1 MANSDEQRTSSG
13 MLTPAWWRDGRRHR
27 AVFALALPMVFSNV
41 TTPLLGLVDTW
52 VIGHLG
58 QAWFLGGVSVGATL
72 INLLFWLL
80 GFLRMSTTG
89 LTAQA
94 HGASSPAGQL
104 DTLARALG
112 LAIALG
118 LALLLLLLP
127 LLPTLIALSGGSAE
141 VQHYAAEYVSVR
153 IWSAPAALCNL
164 VIMGWLLGMQDAR
177 SPMLLLLFT
186 NLVNM
191 GLDAWFVLGLG
202 WQVKGVAAAS
212 LLADYSALGV
222 GLWLVSRHLRR
233 LAASAWQGAWQRW
246 RQWPALLRL
255 LALNRDIFIRSLCL
269 QLCFAFMTLQGARL
283 GDVAVAAN
291 AVLLNFL
298 MLISYGLDGFAYAV
312 EAMVG
317 RAIGRRDRQGLR
329 EAIGLNLG
337 WALLIALGFSL
348 LFALGGSRLI
358 GYITDLPAVIAA
370 ANAQLPWLI
379 AMPLLAV
386 WCFLLDGVF
395 IGATR
400 AREMRNSMLV
410 AALGGFFPVW
420 WLCQGWGVAALW
432 AAMAALMAGRGL
444 TLGWLCWQMERDGRL
459 LHSPHGAGEAQQ
471 ASS

>member
-1 MANSDEQRTSSG
+1 MPSW
-13 MLTPAWWRDGRRHR
+13 LRDPRRHS

-94 HGASSPAGQL
+94 QGAASAEGQL

-112 LAIALG
+112 LAVGLG
-118 LALLLLLLP
+118 LALLLLVLP
-127 LLPTLIALSGGSAE
+127 FLPAIIGLSGGSPE
-141 VQHYAAEYVSVR
+141 VQVYAGDYVSVR

-177 SPMLLLLFT
+177 SPMLLLILS

-191 GLDAWFVLGLG
+191 VLDAWFVLGLG
-202 WQVKGVAAAS
+202 WQVRGVAAAS
-212 LLADYSALGV
+212 LLADYCSLGV
-222 GLWLVSRHLRR
+222 GLWLVSRRLRHLP
-233 LAASAWQGAWQRW
+233 AEVWQSAWPRW
-246 RQWPALLRL
+246 WQWPAVRRL
-255 LALNRDIFIRSLCL
+255 LGLNRDIFIRSLCL
-269 QLCFAFMTLQGARL
+269 QLCFTFMTLQGARL

-329 EAIGLNLG
+329 EAIVLNLG
-337 WALLIALGFSL
+337 WALLIAIAFALG
-348 LFALGGSRLI
+348 FALGGRLLI
-358 GYITDLPAVIAA
+358 AHITDIPAVIAE
-370 ANAQLPWLI
+370 ANRQLPWLI

-410 AALGGFFPVW
+410 AVFAGFFPIW
-420 WLCQGWGVAALW
+420 WLCQEWGVAALW
-432 AAMAALMAGRGL
+432 AAMAALMTGRGL
-444 TLGWLCWQMERDGRL
+444 TLGWLCWQLERDGRL
-459 LHSPHGAGEAQQ
+459 LGQGREPA
-471 ASS
+471 

>member
-1 MANSDEQRTSSG
+1 
-13 MLTPAWWRDGRRHR
+13 
-27 AVFALALPMVFSNV
+27 MVFSNV

-94 HGASSPAGQL
+94 QGAASAEGQL

-112 LAIALG
+112 LAVGLG
-118 LALLLLLLP
+118 LALLLLVLP
-127 LLPTLIALSGGSAE
+127 FLPAIIGLSGGSPE
-141 VQHYAAEYVSVR
+141 VQVYAGDYVSVR

-177 SPMLLLLFT
+177 SPMLLLILS

-191 GLDAWFVLGLG
+191 VLDAWFVLGLG
-202 WQVKGVAAAS
+202 WQVRGVAAAS
-212 LLADYSALGV
+212 LLADYSSLGV
-222 GLWLVSRHLRR
+222 GLWLVSRRLRQ
-233 LAASAWQGAWQRW
+233 LSAEVWQGAWSRW
-246 RQWPALLRL
+246 WQWPAVRRL
-255 LALNRDIFIRSLCL
+255 LGLNRDIFIRSLCL

-329 EAIGLNLG
+329 EAIVLNLG
-337 WALLIALGFSL
+337 WALLIALAFALG
-348 LFALGGSRLI
+348 FALGGRQLI
-358 GYITDLPAVIAA
+358 AHITDLPAVIAE
-370 ANAQLPWLI
+370 ANRQLPWLI
-379 AMPLLAV
+379 VMPLLAV

-400 AREMRNSMLV
+400 AREMRSSMLV
-410 AALGGFFPVW
+410 AVFAGFFPVW

-432 AAMAALMAGRGL
+432 AAMAALMTGRGL
-444 TLGWLCWQMERDGRL
+444 TLGWLCWQLERDGRL
-459 LHSPHGAGEAQQ
+459 LGQGREPA
-471 ASS
+471 

>member
-1 MANSDEQRTSSG
+1 
-13 MLTPAWWRDGRRHR
+13 
-27 AVFALALPMVFSNV
+27 MVFSNI

-72 INLLFWLL
+72 INLIFWLL

-94 HGASSPAGQL
+94 HGAADGRAQL
-104 DTLARALG
+104 DTLLRALG

-118 LALLLLLLP
+118 LALLLLLFP
-127 LLPTLIALSGGSAE
+127 LLPRLIALSGGSPE
-141 VQHYAAEYVSVR
+141 VQLYAGQYVAVR

-177 SPMLLLLFT
+177 SPMVMLILT

-191 GLDAWFVLGLG
+191 ALDALFVLGLG
-202 WQVKGVAAAS
+202 WQVRGVAAAS
-212 LLADYSALGV
+212 VMADYCALAV
-222 GLWLVSRHLRR
+222 GIWLVRRQLRQ
-233 LAASAWQGAWQRW
+233 LAPTVWQDGWQRW
-246 RQWPALLRL
+246 RQLAPMVRL
-255 LALNRDIFIRSLCL
+255 LGLNRDIFLRSLCL

-317 RAIGRRDRQGLR
+317 RAIGQRDRQKLR
-329 EAIGLNLG
+329 EAIVLNLG
-337 WALLIALGFSL
+337 WAALIASGFTL
-348 LFALGGSRLI
+348 VFALFGAHLI
-358 GYITDLPAVIAA
+358 GYITDIPAVVAE
-370 ANAQLPWLI
+370 ANHQLPWLI
-379 AMPLLAV
+379 AMPLMAV

-400 AREMRNSMLV
+400 AREMRNSMLL
-410 AALGGFFPVW
+410 AAFGGFFPIW
-420 WLCQGWGVAALW
+420 WLCQSWDVAALW
-432 AAMAALMAGRGL
+432 AAMAALMVGRGL
-444 TLGWLCWQMERDGRL
+444 SLGVTCWRLERSGHL
-459 LHSPHGAGEAQQ
+459 LDARH
-471 ASS
+471 

>member
-1 MANSDEQRTSSG
+1 
-13 MLTPAWWRDGRRHR
+13 
-27 AVFALALPMVFSNV
+27 MVFSNI

-72 INLLFWLL
+72 INLIFWLL

-94 HGASSPAGQL
+94 HGAADGRAQL
-104 DTLARALG
+104 DTLLRALG

-118 LALLLLLLP
+118 LALLLLLFP
-127 LLPTLIALSGGSAE
+127 LLPRLIALSGGSPE
-141 VQHYAAEYVSVR
+141 VQLYAGQYVAVR

-177 SPMLLLLFT
+177 SPMVMLILT

-191 GLDAWFVLGLG
+191 ALDALFVLGLG
-202 WQVKGVAAAS
+202 WQVRGVAAAS
-212 LLADYSALGV
+212 VMADYCALAV
-222 GLWLVSRHLRR
+222 GIWLVRRQLRQ
-233 LAASAWQGAWQRW
+233 LVPTVWQDGWQRW
-246 RQWPALLRL
+246 RQLAPMVRL
-255 LALNRDIFIRSLCL
+255 LGLNRDIFLRSLCL

-317 RAIGRRDRQGLR
+317 RAIGQRDRQKLR
-329 EAIGLNLG
+329 EAILLNLG
-337 WALLIALGFSL
+337 WAALIASGFTL
-348 LFALGGSRLI
+348 LFALFGAHLI
-358 GYITDLPAVIAA
+358 GYITDIPAVLAE
-370 ANAQLPWLI
+370 ANHQLPWLI

-400 AREMRNSMLV
+400 AREMRNSMLL
-410 AALGGFFPVW
+410 AAFGGFFPIW
-420 WLCQGWGVAALW
+420 WLCQSWDVAALW
-432 AAMAALMAGRGL
+432 AAMAALMVGRGL
-444 TLGWLCWQMERDGRL
+444 SLGVTCWRLERSGHL
-459 LHSPHGAGEAQQ
+459 LDARH
-471 ASS
+471 

>member
-1 MANSDEQRTSSG
+1 MPSW
-13 MLTPAWWRDGRRHR
+13 LRDPRRHS

-94 HGASSPAGQL
+94 QGAASAEGQL

-112 LAIALG
+112 LAVGLG
-118 LALLLLLLP
+118 LALLLLVLP
-127 LLPTLIALSGGSAE
+127 FLPAIIGLSGGSPE
-141 VQHYAAEYVSVR
+141 VQVYAGDYVSVR

-177 SPMLLLLFT
+177 SPMLLLILS

-191 GLDAWFVLGLG
+191 VLDAWFVLGLG
-202 WQVKGVAAAS
+202 WQVRGVAAAS

-222 GLWLVSRHLRR
+222 GLWLVSRRLHHL
-233 LAASAWQGAWQRW
+233 SAEVWQGAWSRW
-246 RQWPALLRL
+246 WRWPAVRRL
-255 LALNRDIFIRSLCL
+255 LGLNRDIFIRSLCL

-329 EAIGLNLG
+329 EAIVLNLG
-337 WALLIALGFSL
+337 WALLIALAFALG
-348 LFALGGSRLI
+348 FALGGRQLI
-358 GYITDLPAVIAA
+358 AHITDLPAVIAE
-370 ANAQLPWLI
+370 ANRQLPWLI

-410 AALGGFFPVW
+410 AVFAGFFPVW

-432 AAMAALMAGRGL
+432 AAMAALMTGRGL
-444 TLGWLCWQMERDGRL
+444 TLGWLCWQLESDGRL
-459 LHSPHGAGEAQQ
+459 LGQGRESA
-471 ASS
+471 

>member
-1 MANSDEQRTSSG
+1 MPSW
-13 MLTPAWWRDGRRHR
+13 LRDPRRHS

-94 HGASSPAGQL
+94 QGAASAEGQL

-112 LAIALG
+112 LAVGLG
-118 LALLLLLLP
+118 LALLLLVLP
-127 LLPTLIALSGGSAE
+127 FLPAIIGLSGGSPE
-141 VQHYAAEYVSVR
+141 VQVYAGDYVSVR

-177 SPMLLLLFT
+177 SPMLLLILS

-191 GLDAWFVLGLG
+191 VLDAWFVLGLG
-202 WQVKGVAAAS
+202 WQVRGVAAAS
-212 LLADYSALGV
+212 LLADYSSLGV
-222 GLWLVSRHLRR
+222 GLWLVSRRLRQ
-233 LAASAWQGAWQRW
+233 LSAEVWQGAWSRW
-246 RQWPALLRL
+246 WQWPAVRRL
-255 LALNRDIFIRSLCL
+255 LGLNRDIFIRSLCL

-329 EAIGLNLG
+329 EAIVLNLG
-337 WALLIALGFSL
+337 WALLIALAFALG
-348 LFALGGSRLI
+348 FALGGRQLI
-358 GYITDLPAVIAA
+358 AHITDLPAVIAE
-370 ANAQLPWLI
+370 ANRQLPWLI

-410 AALGGFFPVW
+410 AVFAGFFPVW

-432 AAMAALMAGRGL
+432 AAMAALMTGRGL
-444 TLGWLCWQMERDGRL
+444 TLGWLCWQLERDGRL
-459 LHSPHGAGEAQQ
+459 LGQGREPA
-471 ASS
+471 

>member
-1 MANSDEQRTSSG
+1 MPFW
-13 MLTPAWWRDGRRHR
+13 LRDPRRHR

-94 HGASSPAGQL
+94 QGAASAEGQL

-112 LAIALG
+112 LAVGLG
-118 LALLLLLLP
+118 LALLLLVLP
-127 LLPTLIALSGGSAE
+127 FLPAIIGLSGGSPE
-141 VQHYAAEYVSVR
+141 VQVYAGDYVSVR

-177 SPMLLLLFT
+177 SPMLLLILS

-191 GLDAWFVLGLG
+191 VLDAWFVLGLG
-202 WQVKGVAAAS
+202 WQVRGVAAAS
-212 LLADYSALGV
+212 LLADYSSLGV
-222 GLWLVSRHLRR
+222 GLWLVSRRLRHL
-233 LAASAWQGAWQRW
+233 SAEVWQGAWSRW
-246 RQWPALLRL
+246 WQWPAVRRL
-255 LALNRDIFIRSLCL
+255 LGLNRDIFIRSLCL

-329 EAIGLNLG
+329 EAIVLNLG
-337 WALLIALGFSL
+337 WALLIAIAFALG
-348 LFALGGSRLI
+348 FALGGRQLI
-358 GYITDLPAVIAA
+358 AHITDIPAVIAE
-370 ANAQLPWLI
+370 ANRQLPWLI

-410 AALGGFFPVW
+410 AVFAGFFPVW

-432 AAMAALMAGRGL
+432 AAMAALMTGRGL
-444 TLGWLCWQMERDGRL
+444 TLGWLCWQLERDGRL
-459 LHSPHGAGEAQQ
+459 LGQCREPA
-471 ASS
+471 

>member
-1 MANSDEQRTSSG
+1 
-13 MLTPAWWRDGRRHR
+13 MLIPHWLRDSRRHR

-72 INLLFWLL
+72 INLIFWLL

-94 HGASSPAGQL
+94 HGAASAEGQL

-112 LAIALG
+112 LAICLG
-118 LALLLLLLP
+118 TALLLLLLP
-127 LLPTLIALSGGSAE
+127 FLPALIALSGGSPE
-141 VQHYAAEYVSVR
+141 VQFYAGEYVSVR

-177 SPMLLLLFT
+177 SPMLLLILS
-186 NLVNM
+186 NLINM
-191 GLDAWFVLGLG
+191 VLDTWFVLGLG
-202 WQVKGVAAAS
+202 WQVRGVAAAS
-212 LLADYSALGV
+212 LLADYIALGV
-222 GLWLVSRHLRR
+222 GLWLVSRQLRR
-233 LAASAWQGAWQRW
+233 LSSDVWWGAWQRW
-246 RQWPALLRL
+246 RQWPALRRL
-255 LALNRDIFIRSLCL
+255 LGLNRDIFIRSLCL

-329 EAIGLNLG
+329 EAIVLNLG
-337 WALLIALGFSL
+337 WALLIALGFTLS
-348 LFALGGSRLI
+348 FALGGQQLI
-358 GYITDLPAVIAA
+358 AHITDIPAVIAE
-370 ANAQLPWLI
+370 ANRQLPWLI
-379 AMPLLAV
+379 VMPMLAV
-386 WCFLLDGVF
+386 WCFLLDGIF

-410 AALGGFFPVW
+410 ASFGCFFPVW
-420 WLCQGWGVAALW
+420 WLCQAWGVAALW

-444 TLGWLCWQMERDGRL
+444 TLGWLCWRMESDGRL
-459 LHSPHGAGEAQQ
+459 LDQRQHGVAPADGA
-471 ASS
+471 

>member
-1 MANSDEQRTSSG
+1 M
-13 MLTPAWWRDGRRHR
+13 TPAVAPWWRDPSRHR
-27 AVFALALPMVFSNV
+27 AVFALALPMVFSNI

-72 INLLFWLL
+72 INLIFWLL

-94 HGASSPAGQL
+94 HGAADGRAQL
-104 DTLARALG
+104 DTLLRALG
-112 LAIALG
+112 LAIVLG
-118 LALLLLLLP
+118 LALLLLLFP
-127 LLPTLIALSGGSAE
+127 LLPRLIALSGGSPE
-141 VQHYAAEYVSVR
+141 VQLYAGQYVAVR

-164 VIMGWLLGMQDAR
+164 VVMGWLLGMQDAR
-177 SPMLLLLFT
+177 SPMVMLILT

-191 GLDAWFVLGLG
+191 ALDALFVLGLG
-202 WQVKGVAAAS
+202 WQVRGVAAAS
-212 LLADYSALGV
+212 VMADYCALAV
-222 GLWLVSRHLRR
+222 GIWLVRRQLRQ
-233 LAASAWQGAWQRW
+233 LAPTVWQDGWQRW
-246 RQWPALLRL
+246 RQLAPMVRL
-255 LALNRDIFIRSLCL
+255 LGLNRDIFLRSLCL

-317 RAIGRRDRQGLR
+317 RAIGQRDRQKLR
-329 EAIGLNLG
+329 EAIVLNLG
-337 WALLIALGFSL
+337 WAALIASGFTL
-348 LFALGGSRLI
+348 VFALFGAHLI
-358 GYITDLPAVIAA
+358 GYITDIPAVVAE
-370 ANAQLPWLI
+370 ANHQLPWLI

-400 AREMRNSMLV
+400 AREMRNSMLL
-410 AALGGFFPVW
+410 AAFGGFFPIW
-420 WLCQGWGVAALW
+420 WLCQAWGVAALW
-432 AAMAALMAGRGL
+432 AAMAALMVGRGL
-444 TLGWLCWQMERDGRL
+444 SLGATCWRLERCGHL
-459 LHSPHGAGEAQQ
+459 LDARH
-471 ASS
+471 

>member
-1 MANSDEQRTSSG
+1 MPSW
-13 MLTPAWWRDGRRHR
+13 LRDPRRHR

-94 HGASSPAGQL
+94 QGAASAEGQL

-112 LAIALG
+112 LAVGLG
-118 LALLLLLLP
+118 LAMLLLVLP
-127 LLPTLIALSGGSAE
+127 FLPAIIGLSGGSPE
-141 VQHYAAEYVSVR
+141 VQVYAGDYVSVR

-177 SPMLLLLFT
+177 SPMLLLILS

-191 GLDAWFVLGLG
+191 VLDAWFVLGLG
-202 WQVKGVAAAS
+202 WQVRGVAAAS
-212 LLADYSALGV
+212 LLADYCSLGV
-222 GLWLVSRHLRR
+222 GLWLVSRRLRHLP
-233 LAASAWQGAWQRW
+233 AEVWQSAWLRW
-246 RQWPALLRL
+246 WQWPAVRRL
-255 LALNRDIFIRSLCL
+255 LGLNRDIFIRSLCL

-329 EAIGLNLG
+329 EAIVLNLG
-337 WALLIALGFSL
+337 WALLIAIA
-348 LFALGGSRLI
+348 FALGFAMGGRQI
-358 GYITDLPAVIAA
+358 IAHITDIPAVIAE
-370 ANAQLPWLI
+370 ANRQLPWLI

-410 AALGGFFPVW
+410 AVFAGFFPIW
-420 WLCQGWGVAALW
+420 WLCQEWGVAALW
-432 AAMAALMAGRGL
+432 AAMAALMTGRGL
-444 TLGWLCWQMERDGRL
+444 TLGWLCWQLERDGRL
-459 LHSPHGAGEAQQ
+459 LGQGREPA
-471 ASS
+471 

>member
-1 MANSDEQRTSSG
+1 MPFW
-13 MLTPAWWRDGRRHR
+13 LRDPRRHR

-94 HGASSPAGQL
+94 QGAASAEGQL

-112 LAIALG
+112 LAVGLG
-118 LALLLLLLP
+118 LALLLLVLP
-127 LLPTLIALSGGSAE
+127 FLPAIIGLSGGSPE
-141 VQHYAAEYVSVR
+141 VQVYAGDYVSVR

-177 SPMLLLLFT
+177 SPMLLLILS

-191 GLDAWFVLGLG
+191 VLDAWFVLGLG
-202 WQVKGVAAAS
+202 WQVRGVAAAS
-212 LLADYSALGV
+212 LLADYCSLGV
-222 GLWLVSRHLRR
+222 GLWLVSRRLRHLP
-233 LAASAWQGAWQRW
+233 AEVWQSAWPRW
-246 RQWPALLRL
+246 WQWPAVRRL
-255 LALNRDIFIRSLCL
+255 LGLNRDIFIRSLCL

-329 EAIGLNLG
+329 EAIVLNLG
-337 WALLIALGFSL
+337 WALLIALAFALG
-348 LFALGGSRLI
+348 FALGGRQLI
-358 GYITDLPAVIAA
+358 AHITDIPAVIAE
-370 ANAQLPWLI
+370 ANRQLPWLI

-410 AALGGFFPVW
+410 AVFAGFFPIW
-420 WLCQGWGVAALW
+420 WLCQEWGVAALW
-432 AAMAALMAGRGL
+432 AAMAALMTGRGL
-444 TLGWLCWQMERDGRL
+444 TLGWLCWQLERDGRL
-459 LHSPHGAGEAQQ
+459 LGQGREPA
-471 ASS
+471 

>member
-1 MANSDEQRTSSG
+1 MPFW
-13 MLTPAWWRDGRRHR
+13 LRDPRRHR

-94 HGASSPAGQL
+94 QGAASAEGQL

-112 LAIALG
+112 LAVGLG
-118 LALLLLLLP
+118 LALLLLVLP
-127 LLPTLIALSGGSAE
+127 FLPAIIGLSGGSPE
-141 VQHYAAEYVSVR
+141 VQVYAGDYVSVR

-177 SPMLLLLFT
+177 SPMLLLILS

-191 GLDAWFVLGLG
+191 VLDAWFVLGLG
-202 WQVKGVAAAS
+202 WQVRGVAAAS

-222 GLWLVSRHLRR
+222 GLWLVSRRLRHLP
-233 LAASAWQGAWQRW
+233 AEVWQSAWPRW
-246 RQWPALLRL
+246 WQWPAVRRL
-255 LALNRDIFIRSLCL
+255 LGLNRDIFIRSLCL
-269 QLCFAFMTLQGARL
+269 QLCFTFMTLQGARL

-329 EAIGLNLG
+329 EAIVLNLG
-337 WALLIALGFSL
+337 WALLIAIAFALG
-348 LFALGGSRLI
+348 FALGGRLLI
-358 GYITDLPAVIAA
+358 AHITDIPAVIAE
-370 ANAQLPWLI
+370 ANRQLPWLI

-410 AALGGFFPVW
+410 AVFAGFFPIW
-420 WLCQGWGVAALW
+420 WLCQEWGVAALW
-432 AAMAALMAGRGL
+432 AAMAALMTGRGL
-444 TLGWLCWQMERDGRL
+444 TLGWLCWQLERDGRL
-459 LHSPHGAGEAQQ
+459 LGQGREPA
-471 ASS
+471 

>member
-1 MANSDEQRTSSG
+1 MPSW
-13 MLTPAWWRDGRRHR
+13 LRDPRRHR

-94 HGASSPAGQL
+94 QGAASAEGQL

-112 LAIALG
+112 LAVGLG
-118 LALLLLLLP
+118 LALLLLVLP
-127 LLPTLIALSGGSAE
+127 FLPAIIGLSGGSPE
-141 VQHYAAEYVSVR
+141 VQVYAGDYVSVR

-177 SPMLLLLFT
+177 SPMLLLILS

-191 GLDAWFVLGLG
+191 VLDAWFVLGLG
-202 WQVKGVAAAS
+202 WQVRGVAAAS
-212 LLADYSALGV
+212 LLADYCSLGV
-222 GLWLVSRHLRR
+222 GLWLVSRRLHHLP
-233 LAASAWQGAWQRW
+233 SEVWQGAWSRW
-246 RQWPALLRL
+246 WRWPAVRRL
-255 LALNRDIFIRSLCL
+255 LGLNRDIFIRSLCL

-329 EAIGLNLG
+329 EAIVLNLG
-337 WALLIALGFSL
+337 WALLIAFAFALG
-348 LFALGGSRLI
+348 FALGGRQLI
-358 GYITDLPAVIAA
+358 AHITDIPAVIAE
-370 ANAQLPWLI
+370 ANRQLPWLI

-410 AALGGFFPVW
+410 AVFAGFFPIW

-432 AAMAALMAGRGL
+432 AAMAALMTGRGL
-444 TLGWLCWQMERDGRL
+444 TLGWLCWQLERDGRL
-459 LHSPHGAGEAQQ
+459 LGQGREPA
-471 ASS
+471 

>member
-1 MANSDEQRTSSG
+1 MPSW
-13 MLTPAWWRDGRRHR
+13 LRDPRRHR

-94 HGASSPAGQL
+94 QGAASAEGQL

-112 LAIALG
+112 LAIGLG
-118 LALLLLLLP
+118 LALLLLVLP
-127 LLPTLIALSGGSAE
+127 FLPAIIGLSGGSPE
-141 VQHYAAEYVSVR
+141 VQVYAGDYVSVR

-177 SPMLLLLFT
+177 SPMLLLILS

-191 GLDAWFVLGLG
+191 VLDAWFVLGLG
-202 WQVKGVAAAS
+202 WQVRGVAAAS
-212 LLADYSALGV
+212 LLADYSSLGV
-222 GLWLVSRHLRR
+222 GLWLVNRR
-233 LAASAWQGAWQRW
+233 LRQLSAEVWQGAWSRW
-246 RQWPALLRL
+246 WQWPAVRL
-255 LALNRDIFIRSLCL
+255 LLGLNRDIFIRSLCL

-329 EAIGLNLG
+329 EAIVLNLG
-337 WALLIALGFSL
+337 WALLIAIAFALG
-348 LFALGGSRLI
+348 FALGGRQLI
-358 GYITDLPAVIAA
+358 AHITDLPAVIAE
-370 ANAQLPWLI
+370 ANRQLPWLI
-379 AMPLLAV
+379 VMPLLAV

-410 AALGGFFPVW
+410 AVFAGFFPVW
-420 WLCQGWGVAALW
+420 WLCQGGGVAALW
-432 AAMAALMAGRGL
+432 AAMAALMTGRGL
-444 TLGWLCWQMERDGRL
+444 TLGWLCWQLERDGRL
-459 LHSPHGAGEAQQ
+459 LGQCRESA
-471 ASS
+471 

>member
-1 MANSDEQRTSSG
+1 
-13 MLTPAWWRDGRRHR
+13 MLIPPWLRDPGRHR

-94 HGASSPAGQL
+94 QGAGSAEGQL

-112 LAIALG
+112 LAVALG
-118 LALLLLLLP
+118 AALLLLLLP
-127 LLPTLIALSGGSAE
+127 FLPALIALSGGSPE
-141 VQHYAAEYVSVR
+141 VQFHAGEYVSIR

-177 SPMLLLLFT
+177 SPMLLLIFS

-191 GLDAWFVLGLG
+191 VLDAGFVLGLG

-212 LLADYSALGV
+212 LLADYGALV
-222 GLWLVSRHLRR
+222 LGLWLVSRRLRHLPTETWR
-233 LAASAWQGAWQRW
+233 GAWQRW
-246 RQWPALLRL
+246 RQWPALRRL
-255 LALNRDIFIRSLCL
+255 LGLNRDIFIRSLCL

-317 RAIGRRDRQGLR
+317 RAIGRRDRQALR
-329 EAIGLNLG
+329 EAIALNLG
-337 WALLIALGFSL
+337 WAGLIALGFTL
-348 LFALGGSRLI
+348 AFALGGGQLI
-358 GYITDLPAVIAA
+358 AHITDIPAVIAE
-370 ANAQLPWLI
+370 ANRQLPWLVV
-379 AMPLLAV
+379 MPLLAV
-386 WCFLLDGVF
+386 WCYLLDGVF

-410 AALGGFFPVW
+410 AVFAGFFPIW
-420 WLCQGWGVAALW
+420 WLCQDWGVAALW
-432 AAMAALMAGRGL
+432 AAMAALMTGRGL
-444 TLGWLCWQMERDGRL
+444 TLGWLCWRLERDGRL
-459 LHSPHGAGEAQQ
+459 LEQVRPVQSA
-471 ASS
+471 

>member
-1 MANSDEQRTSSG
+1 MPSW
-13 MLTPAWWRDGRRHR
+13 LRDPRRHR

-94 HGASSPAGQL
+94 QGAASAEGQL

-112 LAIALG
+112 LAVGLG
-118 LALLLLLLP
+118 LALLLLVLP
-127 LLPTLIALSGGSAE
+127 FLPAIIGLSGGSPE
-141 VQHYAAEYVSVR
+141 VQVYAGDYVSVR

-177 SPMLLLLFT
+177 SPMLLLILS

-191 GLDAWFVLGLG
+191 VLDAWFVLGLG
-202 WQVKGVAAAS
+202 WQVRGVAAAS
-212 LLADYSALGV
+212 LLADYCSLGV
-222 GLWLVSRHLRR
+222 GLWLVSRRLRHLP
-233 LAASAWQGAWQRW
+233 AEVWQGAWSRW
-246 RQWPALLRL
+246 WQWPAVRL
-255 LALNRDIFIRSLCL
+255 LLGLNRDIFIRSLCL

-329 EAIGLNLG
+329 EAIVLNLG
-337 WALLIALGFSL
+337 WALLIAIAFALG
-348 LFALGGSRLI
+348 FALGGHQLI
-358 GYITDLPAVIAA
+358 AHITDIPAVIAE
-370 ANAQLPWLI
+370 ANRQLPWLI

-410 AALGGFFPVW
+410 AVFAGFFPIW

-432 AAMAALMAGRGL
+432 AAMAALMTGRGL
-444 TLGWLCWQMERDGRL
+444 TLGWLCWQLERDGRL
-459 LHSPHGAGEAQQ
+459 LGQGREPA
-471 ASS
+471 

>member
-1 MANSDEQRTSSG
+1 
-13 MLTPAWWRDGRRHR
+13 
-27 AVFALALPMVFSNV
+27 MVFSNI

-72 INLLFWLL
+72 INLIFWLL

-94 HGASSPAGQL
+94 HGAADGRAQL
-104 DTLARALG
+104 DTLLRGLG
-112 LAIALG
+112 LAVALG
-118 LALLLLLLP
+118 LALLLLLFP
-127 LLPTLIALSGGSAE
+127 LLPRLIALSGGSPE
-141 VQHYAAEYVSVR
+141 VQLYAGQYVAVR

-177 SPMLLLLFT
+177 SPMAMLILT

-191 GLDAWFVLGLG
+191 ALDALFVLGLG
-202 WQVKGVAAAS
+202 WQVRGVAAAS
-212 LLADYSALGV
+212 VLADYCALGV
-222 GLWLVSRHLRR
+222 GIWLVSRQLRQ
-233 LAASAWQGAWQRW
+233 LAPTVWQDGWQRW
-246 RQWPALLRL
+246 RQLAPMVRL
-255 LALNRDIFIRSLCL
+255 LGLNRDIFLRSLSL

-317 RAIGRRDRQGLR
+317 RAIGLRDRHRLR
-329 EAIGLNLG
+329 EAILLNLG
-337 WALLIALGFSL
+337 WAALIASGFTL
-348 LFALGGSRLI
+348 VFAFFGSHLI
-358 GYITDLPAVIAA
+358 GYITDIPAVVAEA
-370 ANAQLPWLI
+370 TRHLPWLVV
-379 AMPLLAV
+379 MPLLAV

-400 AREMRNSMLV
+400 AKEMRNSMLL
-410 AALGGFFPVW
+410 AAFGGFFPIW
-420 WLCQGWGVAALW
+420 WLCQSWGGAALW
-432 AAMAALMAGRGL
+432 AAMATLMVGRGL
-444 TLGWLCWQMERDGRL
+444 SLGISCWRLERSGRL
-459 LHSPHGAGEAQQ
+459 LDARH
-471 ASS
+471 

>member
-1 MANSDEQRTSSG
+1 MPFW
-13 MLTPAWWRDGRRHR
+13 LRDPRRHR

-94 HGASSPAGQL
+94 QGAASAEGQL

-112 LAIALG
+112 LAVGLG
-118 LALLLLLLP
+118 LALLLLVLP
-127 LLPTLIALSGGSAE
+127 FLPAIIGLSGGSPE
-141 VQHYAAEYVSVR
+141 VQVYAGDYVSVR

-177 SPMLLLLFT
+177 SPMLLLILS

-191 GLDAWFVLGLG
+191 VLDAWFVLGLG
-202 WQVKGVAAAS
+202 WQVRGVAAAS
-212 LLADYSALGV
+212 LLADYCSLGV
-222 GLWLVSRHLRR
+222 GLWLVSRRLRHLP
-233 LAASAWQGAWQRW
+233 AEVWQSAWLRW
-246 RQWPALLRL
+246 WQWPAVRRL
-255 LALNRDIFIRSLCL
+255 LGLNRDIFIRSLCL
-269 QLCFAFMTLQGARL
+269 QLCFTFMTLQGARL

-329 EAIGLNLG
+329 EAIVLNLG
-337 WALLIALGFSL
+337 WALLIAIAFALG
-348 LFALGGSRLI
+348 FALGGRLLI
-358 GYITDLPAVIAA
+358 AHITDIPAVIAE
-370 ANAQLPWLI
+370 ANRQLPWLI

-410 AALGGFFPVW
+410 AVFAGFFPIW
-420 WLCQGWGVAALW
+420 WLCQEWGVAALW
-432 AAMAALMAGRGL
+432 AAMAALMTGRGL
-444 TLGWLCWQMERDGRL
+444 TLGWLCWQLERDGRL
-459 LHSPHGAGEAQQ
+459 LGQGREPA
-471 ASS
+471 

>member
-1 MANSDEQRTSSG
+1 MPSW
-13 MLTPAWWRDGRRHR
+13 LRDPRRHS

-94 HGASSPAGQL
+94 QGAASAEGQL

-112 LAIALG
+112 LAVGLG
-118 LALLLLLLP
+118 LALLLLVLP
-127 LLPTLIALSGGSAE
+127 FLPAIIGLSGGSPE
-141 VQHYAAEYVSVR
+141 VQVYAGDYVSVR

-177 SPMLLLLFT
+177 SPMLLLILS

-191 GLDAWFVLGLG
+191 VLDAWFVLGLG
-202 WQVKGVAAAS
+202 WQVRGVAAAS
-212 LLADYSALGV
+212 LLADYSSLGV
-222 GLWLVSRHLRR
+222 GLWLVSRRLRQ
-233 LAASAWQGAWQRW
+233 LSAEVWQGAWSRW
-246 RQWPALLRL
+246 WQWPAVRRL
-255 LALNRDIFIRSLCL
+255 LGLNRDIFIRSLCL

-329 EAIGLNLG
+329 EAIVLNLG
-337 WALLIALGFSL
+337 WALLIALAFALG
-348 LFALGGSRLI
+348 FALGGRQLI
-358 GYITDLPAVIAA
+358 AHITDLPAVIAE
-370 ANAQLPWLI
+370 ANRQLPWLI
-379 AMPLLAV
+379 VMPLLAV

-400 AREMRNSMLV
+400 AREMRSSMLV
-410 AALGGFFPVW
+410 AVFAGFFPVW

-432 AAMAALMAGRGL
+432 AAMAALMTGRGL
-444 TLGWLCWQMERDGRL
+444 TLGWLCWQLERDGRL
-459 LHSPHGAGEAQQ
+459 LGQGREPA
-471 ASS
+471 

>member
-1 MANSDEQRTSSG
+1 MPSW
-13 MLTPAWWRDGRRHR
+13 LRDPRRHR

-94 HGASSPAGQL
+94 QGAASAEGQL

-112 LAIALG
+112 LAVGLG
-118 LALLLLLLP
+118 LALLLLVLP
-127 LLPTLIALSGGSAE
+127 FLPAIIGLSGGSPE
-141 VQHYAAEYVSVR
+141 VQVYAGDYVSVR

-177 SPMLLLLFT
+177 SPMLLLILS

-191 GLDAWFVLGLG
+191 VLDAWFVLGLG
-202 WQVKGVAAAS
+202 WQVRGVAAAS
-212 LLADYSALGV
+212 LLADYCSLGV
-222 GLWLVSRHLRR
+222 GLWLVSRRLRHLP
-233 LAASAWQGAWQRW
+233 AEVWQSAWPRW
-246 RQWPALLRL
+246 WQWPAVRRL
-255 LALNRDIFIRSLCL
+255 LGLNRDIFIRSLCL
-269 QLCFAFMTLQGARL
+269 QFCFAFMTLQGARL

-329 EAIGLNLG
+329 EAIVLNLG
-337 WALLIALGFSL
+337 WALLIAIAFALG
-348 LFALGGSRLI
+348 FALGGRQLI
-358 GYITDLPAVIAA
+358 AHITDIPAVIAE
-370 ANAQLPWLI
+370 ANRQLPWLI

-410 AALGGFFPVW
+410 AVFAGFFPIW
-420 WLCQGWGVAALW
+420 WLCQEWGVAALW
-432 AAMAALMAGRGL
+432 AAMAALMTGRGL
-444 TLGWLCWQMERDGRL
+444 TLGWLCWQLERDGRFL
-459 LHSPHGAGEAQQ
+459 GQGREPA
-471 ASS
+471 

>member
-1 MANSDEQRTSSG
+1 MPSW
-13 MLTPAWWRDGRRHR
+13 LRDPRRHR

-94 HGASSPAGQL
+94 QGAASVEGQL

-112 LAIALG
+112 LAVGLG
-118 LALLLLLLP
+118 LALLLLVLP
-127 LLPTLIALSGGSAE
+127 FLPAIIGLSGGSPE
-141 VQHYAAEYVSVR
+141 VQVYAGDYVSVR

-177 SPMLLLLFT
+177 SPMLLLILS

-191 GLDAWFVLGLG
+191 VLDAWFVLGLG
-202 WQVKGVAAAS
+202 WQVRGVAAAS

-222 GLWLVSRHLRR
+222 GLWLVSRRLRHL
-233 LAASAWQGAWQRW
+233 SAEVWQGAWSRW
-246 RQWPALLRL
+246 WQWPAVRRL
-255 LALNRDIFIRSLCL
+255 LGLNRDIFIRSLCL

-317 RAIGRRDRQGLR
+317 RAIGRRDRQGLW
-329 EAIGLNLG
+329 EAIVLNLG
-337 WALLIALGFSL
+337 WALLIALAFALG
-348 LFALGGSRLI
+348 FALGGRQLI
-358 GYITDLPAVIAA
+358 AHITDLPAVIAE
-370 ANAQLPWLI
+370 ANRQLPWLI
-379 AMPLLAV
+379 VMPLLAV

-410 AALGGFFPVW
+410 AVFAGFFPVW

-432 AAMAALMAGRGL
+432 AAMAALMTGRGL
-444 TLGWLCWQMERDGRL
+444 TLGWLCWQLERDGRL
-459 LHSPHGAGEAQQ
+459 LYQGREPA
-471 ASS
+471 

>member
-1 MANSDEQRTSSG
+1 MPSW
-13 MLTPAWWRDGRRHR
+13 LRDPRRHR

-94 HGASSPAGQL
+94 QGAASAEGQL

-112 LAIALG
+112 LAVGLG
-118 LALLLLLLP
+118 LALLLLVLP
-127 LLPTLIALSGGSAE
+127 FLPAIIGLSGGSPE
-141 VQHYAAEYVSVR
+141 VQVYAGDYVSVR

-177 SPMLLLLFT
+177 SPMLLLILS

-191 GLDAWFVLGLG
+191 VLDAWFVLGLG
-202 WQVKGVAAAS
+202 WQVRGVAAAS
-212 LLADYSALGV
+212 LLADYCSLGV
-222 GLWLVSRHLRR
+222 GLWLVSRRLRHLP
-233 LAASAWQGAWQRW
+233 AEVWQGAWSRW
-246 RQWPALLRL
+246 WQWPAVRRL
-255 LALNRDIFIRSLCL
+255 LGLNRDIFIRSLCL

-329 EAIGLNLG
+329 EAIVLNLG
-337 WALLIALGFSL
+337 WALLIAIAFALG
-348 LFALGGSRLI
+348 FALGGRQLI
-358 GYITDLPAVIAA
+358 AHITDIPAVIAE
-370 ANAQLPWLI
+370 ANRQLPWLI

-410 AALGGFFPVW
+410 AVFAGFFPIW

-432 AAMAALMAGRGL
+432 AAMAALMTGRGL
-444 TLGWLCWQMERDGRL
+444 TLGWLCWQLERDGRL
-459 LHSPHGAGEAQQ
+459 LGQGREPA
-471 ASS
+471 

>member
-1 MANSDEQRTSSG
+1 MPFW
-13 MLTPAWWRDGRRHR
+13 LRDPRRHR

-94 HGASSPAGQL
+94 QGAASVEGQL

-112 LAIALG
+112 LAVGLG
-118 LALLLLLLP
+118 LALLLLVLP
-127 LLPTLIALSGGSAE
+127 FLPAIIGLSGGSPE
-141 VQHYAAEYVSVR
+141 VQVYAGDYVSVR

-177 SPMLLLLFT
+177 SPMLLLILS

-191 GLDAWFVLGLG
+191 VLDAWFVLGLG
-202 WQVKGVAAAS
+202 WQVRGVAAAS
-212 LLADYSALGV
+212 LLADYCSLGV
-222 GLWLVSRHLRR
+222 GLWLVSRRLRHLP
-233 LAASAWQGAWQRW
+233 AEVWQSAWPRW
-246 RQWPALLRL
+246 WQWPAVRRL
-255 LALNRDIFIRSLCL
+255 LGLNRDIFIRSLCL
-269 QLCFAFMTLQGARL
+269 QLCFTFMTLQGARL

-329 EAIGLNLG
+329 EAIVLNLG
-337 WALLIALGFSL
+337 WALLIAIAFALG
-348 LFALGGSRLI
+348 FALGGRLLI
-358 GYITDLPAVIAA
+358 AHITDIPAVIAE
-370 ANAQLPWLI
+370 ANRQLPWLI

-410 AALGGFFPVW
+410 AVFAGFFPIW
-420 WLCQGWGVAALW
+420 WLCQEWGVAALW
-432 AAMAALMAGRGL
+432 AAMAALMTGRGL
-444 TLGWLCWQMERDGRL
+444 TLGWLCWQLERDGRL
-459 LHSPHGAGEAQQ
+459 LGQGREPA
-471 ASS
+471 

>member
-1 MANSDEQRTSSG
+1 MPSW
-13 MLTPAWWRDGRRHR
+13 LRDPRRHR

-94 HGASSPAGQL
+94 QGAASVEGQL

-112 LAIALG
+112 LAVGLG
-118 LALLLLLLP
+118 LALLLLVLP
-127 LLPTLIALSGGSAE
+127 FLPAIIGLSGGSPE
-141 VQHYAAEYVSVR
+141 VQVYAGDYVSVR

-177 SPMLLLLFT
+177 SPMLLLILS

-191 GLDAWFVLGLG
+191 VLDAWFVLGLG
-202 WQVKGVAAAS
+202 WQVRGVAAAS

-222 GLWLVSRHLRR
+222 GLWLVSRRLRHL
-233 LAASAWQGAWQRW
+233 SAEVWQGAWSRW
-246 RQWPALLRL
+246 WQWPAVRRL
-255 LALNRDIFIRSLCL
+255 LGLNRDIFIRSLCL

-329 EAIGLNLG
+329 EAIVLNLG
-337 WALLIALGFSL
+337 WALLIALAFALG
-348 LFALGGSRLI
+348 FALGGRQLI
-358 GYITDLPAVIAA
+358 AHITDLPAVIAE
-370 ANAQLPWLI
+370 ANRQLPWLI
-379 AMPLLAV
+379 VMPLLAV

-410 AALGGFFPVW
+410 AVFAGFFPVW

-432 AAMAALMAGRGL
+432 AAMAALMTGRGL
-444 TLGWLCWQMERDGRL
+444 TLGWLCWQLERDGRL
-459 LHSPHGAGEAQQ
+459 LYQGREPA
-471 ASS
+471 

>member
-1 MANSDEQRTSSG
+1 MQSW
-13 MLTPAWWRDGRRHR
+13 LRDPRRHR

-94 HGASSPAGQL
+94 NGAASAEGQL

-112 LAIALG
+112 LAVGLG
-118 LALLLLLLP
+118 LALLLLVLP
-127 LLPTLIALSGGSAE
+127 FLPAIIGLSGGSPE
-141 VQHYAAEYVSVR
+141 VQVYAGDYVSVR

-177 SPMLLLLFT
+177 SPMLLLILS

-191 GLDAWFVLGLG
+191 VLDAWFVLGLG
-202 WQVKGVAAAS
+202 WQVRGVAAAS
-212 LLADYSALGV
+212 LLADYSSLGV
-222 GLWLVSRHLRR
+222 GLWLVSRRLRQ
-233 LAASAWQGAWQRW
+233 LSAEVWQGAWSRW
-246 RQWPALLRL
+246 WQWPAVRRL
-255 LALNRDIFIRSLCL
+255 LGLNRDIFIRSLCL

-329 EAIGLNLG
+329 EAIVLNLG
-337 WALLIALGFSL
+337 WALLIALAFALG
-348 LFALGGSRLI
+348 FALGGRQLI
-358 GYITDLPAVIAA
+358 AHITDLPAVIAE
-370 ANAQLPWLI
+370 ANRQLPWLI

-410 AALGGFFPVW
+410 AVFAGFFPVW

-432 AAMAALMAGRGL
+432 AAMAALMTGRGL
-444 TLGWLCWQMERDGRL
+444 TLGWLCWQLERDGRL
-459 LHSPHGAGEAQQ
+459 LGQGREPA
-471 ASS
+471 

>member
-1 MANSDEQRTSSG
+1 MPSW
-13 MLTPAWWRDGRRHR
+13 LRDPRRHR

-94 HGASSPAGQL
+94 QGAASAEGQL

-112 LAIALG
+112 LAVGLG
-118 LALLLLLLP
+118 LAMLLLVLP
-127 LLPTLIALSGGSAE
+127 FLPAIIGLSGGSPE
-141 VQHYAAEYVSVR
+141 VQVYAGDYVSVR

-177 SPMLLLLFT
+177 SPMLLLILS

-191 GLDAWFVLGLG
+191 VLDAWFVLGLG
-202 WQVKGVAAAS
+202 WQVRGVAAAS
-212 LLADYSALGV
+212 LLADYCSLGV
-222 GLWLVSRHLRR
+222 GLWLVSRRLRHLP
-233 LAASAWQGAWQRW
+233 AEVWQSAWLRW
-246 RQWPALLRL
+246 WQWPAVRRL
-255 LALNRDIFIRSLCL
+255 LGLNRDIFIRSLCL

-329 EAIGLNLG
+329 EAIVLNLG
-337 WALLIALGFSL
+337 WALLIAIA
-348 LFALGGSRLI
+348 FALGFAMGGRQLI
-358 GYITDLPAVIAA
+358 AHITDIPAVIAE
-370 ANAQLPWLI
+370 ANRQLPWLI

-410 AALGGFFPVW
+410 AVFAGFFPIW
-420 WLCQGWGVAALW
+420 WLCQEWGVAALW
-432 AAMAALMAGRGL
+432 AAMAALMTGRGL
-444 TLGWLCWQMERDGRL
+444 TLGWLCWQLERDGRL
-459 LHSPHGAGEAQQ
+459 LGQGREPA
-471 ASS
+471 

>member
-1 MANSDEQRTSSG
+1 MPSW
-13 MLTPAWWRDGRRHR
+13 LRDPRRHR

-94 HGASSPAGQL
+94 QGAASAEGQL

-112 LAIALG
+112 LAVGLG
-118 LALLLLLLP
+118 LAMLLLVLP
-127 LLPTLIALSGGSAE
+127 FLPAIIGLSGGSPE
-141 VQHYAAEYVSVR
+141 VQVYAGDYVSVR

-177 SPMLLLLFT
+177 SPMLLLILS

-191 GLDAWFVLGLG
+191 VLDAWFVLGLG
-202 WQVKGVAAAS
+202 WQVRGVAAAS
-212 LLADYSALGV
+212 LLADYCSLGV
-222 GLWLVSRHLRR
+222 GLWLVSRRLRHLP
-233 LAASAWQGAWQRW
+233 AEVWQSAWPRW
-246 RQWPALLRL
+246 WQWPAVRRL
-255 LALNRDIFIRSLCL
+255 LGLNRDIFIRSLCL

-329 EAIGLNLG
+329 EAIVLNLG
-337 WALLIALGFSL
+337 WALLIAIA
-348 LFALGGSRLI
+348 FALGFAMGGRQLI
-358 GYITDLPAVIAA
+358 AHITDIPAVIAE
-370 ANAQLPWLI
+370 ANRQLPWLI

-410 AALGGFFPVW
+410 AVFAGFFPIW
-420 WLCQGWGVAALW
+420 WLCQEWGVAALW
-432 AAMAALMAGRGL
+432 AAMAALMTGRGL
-444 TLGWLCWQMERDGRL
+444 TLGWLCWQLERDGRL
-459 LHSPHGAGEAQQ
+459 LGQGREPA
-471 ASS
+471 

>member
-1 MANSDEQRTSSG
+1 MPSW
-13 MLTPAWWRDGRRHR
+13 LRDPRRHR

-94 HGASSPAGQL
+94 QGAASAEGQL

-112 LAIALG
+112 LAVGLG
-118 LALLLLLLP
+118 LALLLLVLP
-127 LLPTLIALSGGSAE
+127 FLPAIIGLSGGSPE
-141 VQHYAAEYVSVR
+141 VQVYAGDYVSVR

-177 SPMLLLLFT
+177 SPMLLLILS

-191 GLDAWFVLGLG
+191 VLDAWFVLGLG
-202 WQVKGVAAAS
+202 WQVRGVAAAS
-212 LLADYSALGV
+212 LLADYCSLGV
-222 GLWLVSRHLRR
+222 GLWLVSRRLRHLP
-233 LAASAWQGAWQRW
+233 AEVWQSAWPRW
-246 RQWPALLRL
+246 WQWPAVRRL
-255 LALNRDIFIRSLCL
+255 LGLNRDIFIRSLCL

-329 EAIGLNLG
+329 EAIVLNLG
-337 WALLIALGFSL
+337 WALLIALAFALG
-348 LFALGGSRLI
+348 FALGGRQLI
-358 GYITDLPAVIAA
+358 AHITDIPAVIAE
-370 ANAQLPWLI
+370 ANRQLPWLI
-379 AMPLLAV
+379 AMPLLAA

-410 AALGGFFPVW
+410 AVFAGFFPIW

-432 AAMAALMAGRGL
+432 AAMAALMTGRGL
-444 TLGWLCWQMERDGRL
+444 TLGWLCWQLERDGRL
-459 LHSPHGAGEAQQ
+459 LSQGREPA
-471 ASS
+471 

>member
-1 MANSDEQRTSSG
+1 
-13 MLTPAWWRDGRRHR
+13 
-27 AVFALALPMVFSNV
+27 MVFSNI

-94 HGASSPAGQL
+94 QGAASAEGQL

-112 LAIALG
+112 LAVGLG
-118 LALLLLLLP
+118 LALLLLVLP
-127 LLPTLIALSGGSAE
+127 FLPAIIGLSGGSPE
-141 VQHYAAEYVSVR
+141 VQVYAGDYVSVR

-177 SPMLLLLFT
+177 SPMLLLILS

-191 GLDAWFVLGLG
+191 VLDAWFVLGLG
-202 WQVKGVAAAS
+202 WQVRGVAAAS
-212 LLADYSALGV
+212 LLADYCSLGV
-222 GLWLVSRHLRR
+222 GLWLVSRRLRHLPAEVWQNAWSRWWRWPAVRR
-233 LAASAWQGAWQRW
+233 LLG
-246 RQWPALLRL
+246 
-255 LALNRDIFIRSLCL
+255 LNRDIFIRSLCL

-329 EAIGLNLG
+329 EAIVLNLG
-337 WALLIALGFSL
+337 WALLIAIAFALG
-348 LFALGGSRLI
+348 FALGGRQLI
-358 GYITDLPAVIAA
+358 AHITDIPAVIAE
-370 ANAQLPWLI
+370 ANRQLPWLI

-410 AALGGFFPVW
+410 AVFAGFFPIW

-432 AAMAALMAGRGL
+432 AAMAALMTGRGL
-444 TLGWLCWQMERDGRL
+444 TLGWLCWQLERDGRL
-459 LHSPHGAGEAQQ
+459 LGQGREPA
-471 ASS
+471 

>member
-1 MANSDEQRTSSG
+1 M
-13 MLTPAWWRDGRRHR
+13 TPAVAPWWRDPSRHR
-27 AVFALALPMVFSNV
+27 AVFALALPMVFSNI

-72 INLLFWLL
+72 INLIFWLL

-94 HGASSPAGQL
+94 HGAADGRAQL
-104 DTLARALG
+104 DTLLRALG
-112 LAIALG
+112 LAIVLG
-118 LALLLLLLP
+118 LALLLLLFP
-127 LLPTLIALSGGSAE
+127 LLPRLIALSGGSPE
-141 VQHYAAEYVSVR
+141 VQLYAGQYVAVR

-164 VIMGWLLGMQDAR
+164 VVMGWLLGMQDAR
-177 SPMLLLLFT
+177 SPMVMLILT

-191 GLDAWFVLGLG
+191 ALDALFVLGLG
-202 WQVKGVAAAS
+202 WQVRGVAAAS
-212 LLADYSALGV
+212 VMADYCALAV
-222 GLWLVSRHLRR
+222 GIWLVRRQLRQ
-233 LAASAWQGAWQRW
+233 LAPTVWQDGWQRW
-246 RQWPALLRL
+246 RQLAPMVRL
-255 LALNRDIFIRSLCL
+255 LGLNRDIFLRSLCL

-317 RAIGRRDRQGLR
+317 RAIGQRDRQKLR
-329 EAIGLNLG
+329 EAIVLNLG
-337 WALLIALGFSL
+337 WAALIASGFTL
-348 LFALGGSRLI
+348 VFALFGAHLI
-358 GYITDLPAVIAA
+358 GYITDIPAVVAE
-370 ANAQLPWLI
+370 ANHQLPWLI

-400 AREMRNSMLV
+400 AREMRNSMLL
-410 AALGGFFPVW
+410 AAFGGFFPIW
-420 WLCQGWGVAALW
+420 WLCQAWGVAALW
-432 AAMAALMAGRGL
+432 AAMAALMVGRGL
-444 TLGWLCWQMERDGRL
+444 SLGGTCWRLERCGHL
-459 LHSPHGAGEAQQ
+459 LDARH
-471 ASS
+471 

>member
-1 MANSDEQRTSSG
+1 
-13 MLTPAWWRDGRRHR
+13 MLIPHWLRDPRRHS
-27 AVFALALPMVFSNV
+27 AVFVLALPMVFSNV

-94 HGASSPAGQL
+94 YGAGSAEGQL

-112 LAIALG
+112 LAIGLG
-118 LALLLLLLP
+118 MALLLLVLP
-127 LLPTLIALSGGSAE
+127 LLPALIALSGGSPE
-141 VQHYAAEYVSVR
+141 VQGYAAEYVSVR

-177 SPMLLLLFT
+177 SPMLLLILS

-191 GLDAWFVLGLG
+191 VLDTWFVLGLG

-222 GLWLVSRHLRR
+222 GLWLVSCRLRHL
-233 LAASAWQGAWQRW
+233 SVWQGAWPRW
-246 RQWPALLRL
+246 WQWSALRRL
-255 LALNRDIFIRSLCL
+255 LGLNRDIFIRSLCL

-329 EAIGLNLG
+329 EAIVLNLG
-337 WALLIALGFSL
+337 WALLIALGFTLS
-348 LFALGGSRLI
+348 FALGGQLLI
-358 GYITDLPAVIAA
+358 THITDIPAVIAEA
-370 ANAQLPWLI
+370 SRQLPWLV

-410 AALGGFFPVW
+410 AVFAGFFPVW
-420 WLCQGWGVAALW
+420 WLCQSWGVSALW

-444 TLGWLCWQMERDGRL
+444 TLGWLCWQLERDGRL
-459 LHSPHGAGEAQQ
+459 LGQGREPA
-471 ASS
+471 

>member
-1 MANSDEQRTSSG
+1 MPFW
-13 MLTPAWWRDGRRHR
+13 LRDPRRHR

-94 HGASSPAGQL
+94 QGAASAEGQL

-112 LAIALG
+112 LAVGLG
-118 LALLLLLLP
+118 LALLLLVLP
-127 LLPTLIALSGGSAE
+127 FLPAIIGLSGGSPE
-141 VQHYAAEYVSVR
+141 VQVYAGDYVSVR

-164 VIMGWLLGMQDAR
+164 VVMGWLLGMQDAR
-177 SPMLLLLFT
+177 SPMLLLILS

-191 GLDAWFVLGLG
+191 VLDAWFVLGLG
-202 WQVKGVAAAS
+202 WQVRGVAAAS

-222 GLWLVSRHLRR
+222 GLWLVSRRLRQ
-233 LAASAWQGAWQRW
+233 LSAEVWQGAWSRW
-246 RQWPALLRL
+246 WQWPAVRRL
-255 LALNRDIFIRSLCL
+255 LGLNRDIFIRSLCL

-329 EAIGLNLG
+329 EAIVLNLG
-337 WALLIALGFSL
+337 WALLIALAFALG
-348 LFALGGSRLI
+348 FALGGRQLI
-358 GYITDLPAVIAA
+358 AHITDLPAVIAE
-370 ANAQLPWLI
+370 ANRQLPWLI
-379 AMPLLAV
+379 VMPLLAV

-410 AALGGFFPVW
+410 AVFAGFFPVW

-432 AAMAALMAGRGL
+432 AAMAALMTGRGL
-444 TLGWLCWQMERDGRL
+444 TLGWLCWQLERDGRL
-459 LHSPHGAGEAQQ
+459 LGQGREPA
-471 ASS
+471 